1 MAVSP
6 LVPNCLL
13 TDVTAF
19 MSLVGLRLSRRYE
32 TSQITDVQIVEYQLG
47 QVAQDALLTGK
58 NFLKCVCVVS

>member
-58 NFLKCVCVVS
+58 NFLKYVYVVS

>member
-1 MAVSP
+1 MAVSS

-13 TDVTAF
+13 TDVTVF

-32 TSQITDVQIVEYQLG
+32 TSRITDVQIVEYQLG

-58 NFLKCVCVVS
+58 SFLKYVYVVS